1 MIIVM
6 KKWMKYRASVV
17 FFFVTWFLL
26 VISFTGNFFGV
37 GLWQSWFDGFQRDS
51 SAIIEKTALCKEKSS
66 YSGPLIVTKNEDY
79 NSVMMSEGCDTSL
92 LKPYASQYGLQARII
107 TALAPKDN
115 AKLPSYFKKVNIL
128 LSAAM
133 AALMALVA
141 LRVRKLFGFVA
152 AAVFATLVAF
162 SPWVVGYAQNI
173 YWIEPLMFAP
183 FTFAFL
189 SYSYCKS
196 SKKLWLF
203 YLGEAVLL
211 FLKFLSGYEYISTIA
226 MSVLVPIIFFELINN
241 KQKIIKLWKHAV
253 MTCIVVAVAFVG
265 AYATNFVALS
275 GYYHSSDT
283 ALKMINERASERGF
297 SGIRKMRTHAVGNLK
312 TLLPESYAFADRF
325 INMEELANDKGPT
338 YRYLAINAGNYV
350 LLPALSLPLSL
361 KGMVGEIVQ
370 SVFVWVLV
378 GYLLLF
384 YLKKRYHSF
393 KYYRSFL
400 WALHASLAGALSW
413 LILMPG
419 HALPHAHINGIVF
432 YMPLLLFVYM
442 VAGLYIGNIVKK
454 RRKRA

>member
-1 MIIVM
+1 MISIM
-6 KKWMKYRASVV
+6 ERKKNILFFGVV
-17 FFFVTWFLL
+17 WGILFLSFF
-26 VISFTGNFFGV
+26 GNIFGV
-37 GLWQSWFDGFQRDS
+37 GLWREWFDGFQRDS
-51 SAIIEKTALCKEKSS
+51 SAIIEKTARCKEKFG
-66 YSGPLIVTKNEDY
+66 YSGPLIVAKNEDY
-79 NSVMMSEGCDTSL
+79 NSVMTTGGCDASL

-115 AKLPSYFKKVNIL
+115 AKLPSYFKKVNVV

-152 AAVFATLVAF
+152 AMVFAILVAF
-162 SPWVVGYAQNI
+162 SPWIVGYAQNM

-183 FTFAFL
+183 FAFAFL

-203 YLGEAVLL
+203 YLGEAILL
-211 FLKFLSGYEYISTIA
+211 FLKLLGGYEYISTIA

-241 KQKIIKLWKHAV
+241 KQKIIRLWKHAV
-253 MTCIVVAVAFVG
+253 MTCIVVVMAFVG
-265 AYATNFVALS
+265 AYATNFMTLS
-275 GYYHSSDT
+275 DYYHSSDT
-283 ALKMINERASERGF
+283 ALKMINERASERGL
-297 SGIRKMRTHAVGNLK
+297 SGIRKMRAHAIGNLK
-312 TLLPESYAFADRF
+312 TLLPESYTFADRF
-325 INMEELANDKGPT
+325 INMEELAKDTGPT
-338 YRYLAINAGNYV
+338 YQYLVINASNYV
-350 LLPALSLPLSL
+350 LLPALSLPLSF
-361 KGMVGEIVQ
+361 KGVFGDIIQ
-370 SVFVWVLV
+370 SVFVWILA

-384 YLKKRYHSF
+384 YLKKRHHSF

-432 YMPLLLFVYM
+432 YIPLLLFVYM
-442 VAGLYIGNIVKK
+442 VVGLYIGNIVKK

>member
-1 MIIVM
+1 MER
-6 KKWMKYRASVV
+6 KKSILFFGVV
-17 FFFVTWFLL
+17 WGVLFLSFF
-26 VISFTGNFFGV
+26 GNIFGV
-37 GLWQSWFDGFQRDS
+37 GLWREWFDGFQRDS
-51 SAIIEKTALCKEKSS
+51 SAIVEKTARCKEKSG
-66 YSGPLIVTKNEDY
+66 YSGPLIVAKNEDY
-79 NSVMMSEGCDTSL
+79 NSVMTTGGCDASL

-107 TALAPKDN
+107 TALAPNDS
-115 AKLPSYFKKVNIL
+115 AKLPVYFKKVNVV

-162 SPWVVGYAQNI
+162 SPWIVGYAQNM

-183 FTFAFL
+183 FAFAFL

-196 SKKLWLF
+196 SKKMWLF
-203 YLGEAVLL
+203 YLGETILL
-211 FLKFLSGYEYISTIA
+211 FLKLLGGYEYISTIA
-226 MSVLVPIIFFELINN
+226 ISVFVPIIFFELVNN

-253 MTCIVVAVAFVG
+253 MTGVVVVIAFVG
-265 AYATNFVALS
+265 AYVTNFMALAD
-275 GYYHSSDT
+275 YYHSSDT
-283 ALKMINERASERGF
+283 ALKMINERASERGL

-312 TLLPESYAFADRF
+312 TLLPESYEFANRF
-325 INMEELANDKGPT
+325 INMEELAEDKGST
-338 YRYLAINAGNYV
+338 YQYLAINAGNYV
-350 LLPALSLPLSL
+350 LLPALSLPLSI
-361 KGMVGEIVQ
+361 KGVFGEIVQ
-370 SVFVWVLV
+370 SILIWVLV
-378 GYLLLF
+378 GYLVLF
-384 YLKKRYHSF
+384 YLKRRHPSF

-400 WALHASLAGALSW
+400 WSLHISLAGALSW

-442 VAGLYIGNIVKK
+442 VVGLYIGNIVKK

>member
-6 KKWMKYRASVV
+6 KKWMKYRASMI

-51 SAIIEKTALCKEKSS
+51 SAIIEKTARCKEKSS

-107 TALAPKDN
+107 TVLAPKDN
-115 AKLPSYFKKVNIL
+115 AKLPSYFKKVNVV
-128 LSAAM
+128 LSVAM

-141 LRVRKLFGFVA
+141 LKIRKLFGFVA
-152 AAVFATLVAF
+152 AVIFTALVAL
-162 SPWVVGYAQNI
+162 SPWVVGYAQNM

-253 MTCIVVAVAFVG
+253 MTCVVVVVAFVG
-265 AYATNFVALS
+265 AYATNFMALS
-275 GYYHSSDT
+275 DYYHSSDT
-283 ALKMINERASERGF
+283 ALKMINERASERGL
-297 SGIRKMRTHAVGNLK
+297 SGIRKMRAHAIGNLK
-312 TLLPESYAFADRF
+312 TLLPESYTFADRF

>member
-1 MIIVM
+1 MVSIM
-6 KKWMKYRASVV
+6 ERKKSILFFSVV
-17 FFFVTWFLL
+17 WVVLFLSFF
-26 VISFTGNFFGV
+26 GNVFGV
-37 GLWQSWFDGFQRDS
+37 GLWREWFDGFQRDS
-51 SAIIEKTALCKEKSS
+51 SAIIEKTARCKEKFG
-66 YSGPLIVTKNEDY
+66 YSGPLIVIKNEDY
-79 NSVMMSEGCDTSL
+79 NSVMTTGGCDASL

-115 AKLPSYFKKVNIL
+115 AKLPSYFKKVNVV

-133 AALMALVA
+133 AALMALVT
-141 LRVRKLFGFVA
+141 LRVRKLFGLVA

-162 SPWVVGYAQNI
+162 SPWVVGYAQNM

-183 FTFAFL
+183 FAFAFL

-196 SKKLWLF
+196 SKKVWLF
-203 YLGEAVLL
+203 YLGETILL
-211 FLKFLSGYEYISTIA
+211 FLKLLGGYEYISTIA
-226 MSVLVPIIFFELINN
+226 ISVLVPIIFFELVNN
-241 KQKIIKLWKHAV
+241 KQKVISLWRYAV
-253 MTCIVVAVAFVG
+253 MTCVVVVVAFVG
-265 AYATNFVALS
+265 AYVTNFMALS
-275 GYYHSSDT
+275 DYYHSSDT
-283 ALKMINERASERGF
+283 ALKMINERASERGL

-312 TLLPESYAFADRF
+312 TLLPESYEFANRF
-325 INMEELANDKGPT
+325 INMEELAKDRGST
-338 YRYLAINAGNYV
+338 YQYLAINAGNYV

-370 SVFVWVLV
+370 SVLVWVLV
-378 GYLLLF
+378 GYLVLF
-384 YLKKRYHSF
+384 YLKRRHPSF

-400 WALHASLAGALSW
+400 WSLHISLAGALSW

-442 VAGLYIGNIVKK
+442 VVGLYIGNIVKK

>member
-1 MIIVM
+1 MVSIM
-6 KKWMKYRASVV
+6 ERKKSILFFGVV
-17 FFFVTWFLL
+17 WGVLFLSFF
-26 VISFTGNFFGV
+26 GNIFGV
-37 GLWQSWFDGFQRDS
+37 GLWREWFDGFQRDS
-51 SAIIEKTALCKEKSS
+51 SAIVEKTARCKEKSG
-66 YSGPLIVTKNEDY
+66 YSGPLIVAKNEDY
-79 NSVMMSEGCDTSL
+79 NSVMTTGGCDASL

-107 TALAPKDN
+107 TALAPKDST
-115 AKLPSYFKKVNIL
+115 KLSVYFKKVNVVL
-128 LSAAM
+128 AAAM

-162 SPWVVGYAQNI
+162 SPWVVGYAQNM

-183 FTFAFL
+183 FAFAFL

-196 SKKLWLF
+196 SKKMWLF
-203 YLGEAVLL
+203 YLGETILL
-211 FLKFLSGYEYISTIA
+211 FLKLLGGYEYISTIA
-226 MSVLVPIIFFELINN
+226 MSVLVPIIFFELVNN

-253 MTCIVVAVAFVG
+253 MTCVVVVVAFVG
-265 AYATNFVALS
+265 AYVTNFMALS
-275 GYYHSSDT
+275 DYYHSSDT
-283 ALKMINERASERGF
+283 ALKMINERASERGL

-312 TLLPESYAFADRF
+312 TLLPELYEFANRF
-325 INMEELANDKGPT
+325 INMEELAKDKGST
-338 YRYLAINAGNYV
+338 YQYLAINAGNYV

-370 SVFVWVLV
+370 SVLVWVLV
-378 GYLLLF
+378 GYLVLF
-384 YLKKRYHSF
+384 YLKRRHPSF

-400 WALHASLAGALSW
+400 WSLHISLAGALSW

-442 VAGLYIGNIVKK
+442 VVGLYIGNIVKK

>member
-37 GLWQSWFDGFQRDS
+37 GLWQNWFDGFQRDS
-51 SAIIEKTALCKEKSS
+51 SAIIEKTARCKEKSS

>member
-1 MIIVM
+1 MVSIM
-6 KKWMKYRASVV
+6 ERKKSILFFSVV
-17 FFFVTWFLL
+17 WVVLFLSFF
-26 VISFTGNFFGV
+26 GNVFGV
-37 GLWQSWFDGFQRDS
+37 GLWREWFDGFQRDS
-51 SAIIEKTALCKEKSS
+51 SAIVEKTARCKEKSG
-66 YSGPLIVTKNEDY
+66 YSGPLIVAKNEDY
-79 NSVMMSEGCDTSL
+79 NSVMMAEDCDASL

-115 AKLPSYFKKVNIL
+115 AKLPSYFKKVNVV

-133 AALMALVA
+133 AALMALVT
-141 LRVRKLFGFVA
+141 LRVRKLFGLVA

-162 SPWVVGYAQNI
+162 SPWGVGYAQNM

-183 FTFAFL
+183 FAFAFL

-196 SKKLWLF
+196 SKKMWLF
-203 YLGEAVLL
+203 YLGETILL
-211 FLKFLSGYEYISTIA
+211 FLKLLGGYEYISTIA
-226 MSVLVPIIFFELINN
+226 ISVLVPIIFFELVNN
-241 KQKIIKLWKHAV
+241 KQKVISLWRYAV
-253 MTCIVVAVAFVG
+253 MTCVVVVVAFVG
-265 AYATNFVALS
+265 AYVTNFMALS
-275 GYYHSSDT
+275 DYYHSSDT
-283 ALKMINERASERGF
+283 ALKMINERASERGL

-312 TLLPESYAFADRF
+312 TLLPESYEFANRF
-325 INMEELANDKGPT
+325 INMEELAKDRGPT
-338 YRYLAINAGNYV
+338 YQYLVINASNYV
-350 LLPALSLPLSL
+350 LLPALSLPLSF
-361 KGMVGEIVQ
+361 KGVFGDIIQ
-370 SVFVWVLV
+370 SVFVWILA

-384 YLKKRYHSF
+384 YLKKRHHSF

-442 VAGLYIGNIVKK
+442 VVGLYIGNIVKK

>member
-1 MIIVM
+1 MVSIM
-6 KKWMKYRASVV
+6 ERKKSILFFGVV
-17 FFFVTWFLL
+17 WGVLFLSFF
-26 VISFTGNFFGV
+26 GNIFGV
-37 GLWQSWFDGFQRDS
+37 GLWREWFDGFQCDS
-51 SAIIEKTALCKEKSS
+51 SAIVEKTARCKEKSG
-66 YSGPLIVTKNEDY
+66 YSGPLIVAKNEDY
-79 NSVMMSEGCDTSL
+79 NSVMTTGGCDAGL

-107 TALAPKDN
+107 TALAPNDG
-115 AKLPSYFKKVNIL
+115 AKLPVYFKKVNVV

-152 AAVFATLVAF
+152 AAVFATLIAF
-162 SPWVVGYAQNI
+162 SPWVVGYAQNM

-183 FTFAFL
+183 FALAFL

-196 SKKLWLF
+196 SKKMWLF
-203 YLGEAVLL
+203 YLGETILL
-211 FLKFLSGYEYISTIA
+211 FLKLLGGYEYISTIA
-226 MSVLVPIIFFELINN
+226 ISVLVPIIFFELVNN

-253 MTCIVVAVAFVG
+253 MTCVVVVVAFVG
-265 AYATNFVALS
+265 AYATNFMALS
-275 GYYHSSDT
+275 DYYHSSDT
-283 ALKMINERASERGF
+283 ALKMINERASERGL

-312 TLLPESYAFADRF
+312 TLLPESYEFANRF
-325 INMEELANDKGPT
+325 INMEELAKDRGST
-338 YRYLAINAGNYV
+338 YQYLAINAGNYV

-370 SVFVWVLV
+370 SVLVWVLV
-378 GYLLLF
+378 GYLVLF
-384 YLKKRYHSF
+384 YLKRRHPSF

-400 WALHASLAGALSW
+400 WSLHISLAGALSW

-442 VAGLYIGNIVKK
+442 VVGLYIGNIVKK

>member
-1 MIIVM
+1 MVSIM
-6 KKWMKYRASVV
+6 ERKKSILFFGVV
-17 FFFVTWFLL
+17 WGVLFLSFF
-26 VISFTGNFFGV
+26 GNIFGV
-37 GLWQSWFDGFQRDS
+37 GLWREWFDGFQHDS
-51 SAIIEKTALCKEKSS
+51 SAIVEKTARCKEKSG
-66 YSGPLIVTKNEDY
+66 YSGPLIVAKNEDY
-79 NSVMMSEGCDTSL
+79 NSVMMAEDCDASL

-107 TALAPKDN
+107 TALAPNDS
-115 AKLPSYFKKVNIL
+115 AKLPVYFKKVNVV

-162 SPWVVGYAQNI
+162 SPWVVGYAQNM

-183 FTFAFL
+183 FAFAFL

-196 SKKLWLF
+196 SKKMWLF
-203 YLGEAVLL
+203 YLGETILL
-211 FLKFLSGYEYISTIA
+211 FLKLLGGYEYISTIA
-226 MSVLVPIIFFELINN
+226 ISVLVPIIFFELVNN
-241 KQKIIKLWKHAV
+241 KQKVIKLWKHAV
-253 MTCIVVAVAFVG
+253 MTCVVVVVAFVG
-265 AYATNFVALS
+265 AYVTNFMALS
-275 GYYHSSDT
+275 DYYHSSDT
-283 ALKMINERASERGF
+283 ALKMINERASERGL

-312 TLLPESYAFADRF
+312 TLLPESYEFANRF
-325 INMEELANDKGPT
+325 INMEELAEDKGST
-338 YRYLAINAGNYV
+338 YQYLAINAGNYV

-361 KGMVGEIVQ
+361 KGIVGEIVQ
-370 SVFVWVLV
+370 SVLVWVLV
-378 GYLLLF
+378 GYLVLF
-384 YLKKRYHSF
+384 YLKRRHPSF

-400 WALHASLAGALSW
+400 WSLHISLAGALSW

-442 VAGLYIGNIVKK
+442 VVGLYIGNIVKK

>member
-1 MIIVM
+1 MVSIM
-6 KKWMKYRASVV
+6 ERKKSILFFSVV
-17 FFFVTWFLL
+17 WVVLFLSFF
-26 VISFTGNFFGV
+26 GNVFGV
-37 GLWQSWFDGFQRDS
+37 GLWREWFDGFQRDS
-51 SAIIEKTALCKEKSS
+51 SAIVEKTARCKEKSG
-66 YSGPLIVTKNEDY
+66 YSGPLIVAKNEDY
-79 NSVMMSEGCDTSL
+79 NSVMMAEDCDASL

-115 AKLPSYFKKVNIL
+115 AKLPSYFKKVNVV

-133 AALMALVA
+133 AALMALVT
-141 LRVRKLFGFVA
+141 LRVRKLFGLVA

-162 SPWVVGYAQNI
+162 SPWVVGYAQNM

-183 FTFAFL
+183 FAFAFL

-196 SKKLWLF
+196 SKKMWLF
-203 YLGEAVLL
+203 YLGETILL
-211 FLKFLSGYEYISTIA
+211 FLKLLGGYEYISTIA
-226 MSVLVPIIFFELINN
+226 ISVLVPIIFFELVNN
-241 KQKIIKLWKHAV
+241 KQKVISLWRYAV
-253 MTCIVVAVAFVG
+253 MTCVVVVVAFVG
-265 AYATNFVALS
+265 AYVTNFMALS
-275 GYYHSSDT
+275 DYYHSSDT
-283 ALKMINERASERGF
+283 ALKMINERASERGL

-312 TLLPESYAFADRF
+312 TLLPESYEFANRF
-325 INMEELANDKGPT
+325 INMEELAKDRGPT
-338 YRYLAINAGNYV
+338 YQYLVINASNYV
-350 LLPALSLPLSL
+350 LLPALSLPLSF
-361 KGMVGEIVQ
+361 KGVFGDIIQ
-370 SVFVWVLV
+370 SVFVWILA

-384 YLKKRYHSF
+384 YLKKRHHSF

-442 VAGLYIGNIVKK
+442 VVGLYIGNIVKK

>member
-1 MIIVM
+1 MISIM
-6 KKWMKYRASVV
+6 ERKKNILFFGVV
-17 FFFVTWFLL
+17 WGILFLSFF
-26 VISFTGNFFGV
+26 GNIFGV
-37 GLWQSWFDGFQRDS
+37 GLWREWFDGFQRDS
-51 SAIIEKTALCKEKSS
+51 SAIIEKTARCKEKFG
-66 YSGPLIVTKNEDY
+66 YSGPLIVIKNEDY
-79 NSVMMSEGCDTSL
+79 NSVMTTGGCDASL

-115 AKLPSYFKKVNIL
+115 AKLPSYFKKVNVV

-152 AAVFATLVAF
+152 AVVFAILVAF
-162 SPWVVGYAQNI
+162 SPWIVGYAQNM

-183 FTFAFL
+183 FAFAFL
-189 SYSYCKS
+189 SYPYCKS

-203 YLGEAVLL
+203 YLGEAILL
-211 FLKFLSGYEYISTIA
+211 FLKLLGGYEYISTIA

-241 KQKIIKLWKHAV
+241 KQKIIRLWKHAV
-253 MTCIVVAVAFVG
+253 MTCIVVVVAFVG
-265 AYATNFVALS
+265 AYATNFMTLS
-275 GYYHSSDT
+275 DYYHSSDT
-283 ALKMINERASERGF
+283 ALKMINERASERGL
-297 SGIRKMRTHAVGNLK
+297 SGIRKMRAHAIGNLK
-312 TLLPESYAFADRF
+312 TLLPESYTFADRF
-325 INMEELANDKGPT
+325 INMEELAKDTGPT
-338 YRYLAINAGNYV
+338 YQYLVINAINYV
-350 LLPALSLPLSL
+350 LLPALSLPLSF
-361 KGMVGEIVQ
+361 KGVFGDIIQ
-370 SVFVWVLV
+370 SVFVWILA

-384 YLKKRYHSF
+384 YLKKRHHSF

-432 YMPLLLFVYM
+432 YMPLLLFVY
-442 VAGLYIGNIVKK
+442 VVVGLYIGNIVKK

>member
-1 MIIVM
+1 MER
-6 KKWMKYRASVV
+6 KKSILFFGVV
-17 FFFVTWFLL
+17 WGVLFLSFF
-26 VISFTGNFFGV
+26 GNIFGV
-37 GLWQSWFDGFQRDS
+37 GLWREWFDGFQRDS
-51 SAIIEKTALCKEKSS
+51 SAIVEKTARCKEKSG
-66 YSGPLIVTKNEDY
+66 YSGPLIVAKNEDY
-79 NSVMMSEGCDTSL
+79 NSVMTTGGCDAGL

-107 TALAPKDN
+107 TALAPNDS
-115 AKLPSYFKKVNIL
+115 AKLPVYFKKVNVV

-152 AAVFATLVAF
+152 AAVFTTLIAF
-162 SPWVVGYAQNI
+162 SPWVVGYAQNM

-183 FTFAFL
+183 FALAFL

-196 SKKLWLF
+196 SKKMWLF
-203 YLGEAVLL
+203 YLGETILL
-211 FLKFLSGYEYISTIA
+211 FLKLLGGYEYISTIA
-226 MSVLVPIIFFELINN
+226 ISVLVPIIFFELVNN

-253 MTCIVVAVAFVG
+253 MTCVVVVVAFVG
-265 AYATNFVALS
+265 AYATNFMALS
-275 GYYHSSDT
+275 DYYHSSDT
-283 ALKMINERASERGF
+283 ALKMINERASERGL

-312 TLLPESYAFADRF
+312 TLLPESYEFANRF
-325 INMEELANDKGPT
+325 INMEELAKDRGST
-338 YRYLAINAGNYV
+338 YQYLAINAGNYV

-370 SVFVWVLV
+370 SVLVWVLV
-378 GYLLLF
+378 GYLVLF
-384 YLKKRYHSF
+384 YLKRRHPSF

-400 WALHASLAGALSW
+400 WSLHISLAGALSW

-442 VAGLYIGNIVKK
+442 VVGLYIGNIVKK

>member
-1 MIIVM
+1 MVSIM
-6 KKWMKYRASVV
+6 ERKKSILFFGVV
-17 FFFVTWFLL
+17 WGVLFLSFF
-26 VISFTGNFFGV
+26 GNIFGV
-37 GLWQSWFDGFQRDS
+37 GLWREWFDGFQRDS
-51 SAIIEKTALCKEKSS
+51 SAIVEKTARCKEKSG
-66 YSGPLIVTKNEDY
+66 YSGPLIVAKNEDY
-79 NSVMMSEGCDTSL
+79 NSVMTTGDCDAGL

-107 TALAPKDN
+107 TALAPNDS
-115 AKLPSYFKKVNIL
+115 AKLPVYFKKVNVV

-133 AALMALVA
+133 AALMAPVA

-152 AAVFATLVAF
+152 AAVFATLIAF
-162 SPWVVGYAQNI
+162 SPWVVGYAQNM

-183 FTFAFL
+183 FALAFL

-196 SKKLWLF
+196 SKKMWLF
-203 YLGEAVLL
+203 YLGETILL
-211 FLKFLSGYEYISTIA
+211 FLKLLGGYEYISTIA
-226 MSVLVPIIFFELINN
+226 ISVLVPIIFFELVNN

-253 MTCIVVAVAFVG
+253 MTCVVVVVAFVG
-265 AYATNFVALS
+265 AYATNFMALS
-275 GYYHSSDT
+275 DYYHSSDT
-283 ALKMINERASERGF
+283 ALKMINERASERGL

-312 TLLPESYAFADRF
+312 TLLPESYEFANRF
-325 INMEELANDKGPT
+325 INMEELAKDRGST
-338 YRYLAINAGNYV
+338 YQYLAINAGNYV

-370 SVFVWVLV
+370 SVLVWVLV
-378 GYLLLF
+378 GYLVLF
-384 YLKKRYHSF
+384 YLKRRHPSF

-400 WALHASLAGALSW
+400 WSLHISLAGALSW

-442 VAGLYIGNIVKK
+442 VVGLYIGNIVKK

>member
-1 MIIVM
+1 MER
-6 KKWMKYRASVV
+6 KKSILFFSVV
-17 FFFVTWFLL
+17 WVVLFLSFF
-26 VISFTGNFFGV
+26 GNVFGV
-37 GLWQSWFDGFQRDS
+37 GLWREWFDGFQRDS
-51 SAIIEKTALCKEKSS
+51 SAIIEKTARCKEKSG

-79 NSVMMSEGCDTSL
+79 NSVMMAEDCDASL

-115 AKLPSYFKKVNIL
+115 AKLPSYFKKVNVV
-128 LSAAM
+128 LSVVM

-141 LRVRKLFGFVA
+141 LRVRKLFGLVA
-152 AAVFATLVAF
+152 AVVFATLIAF
-162 SPWVVGYAQNI
+162 SPWIVGYAQNM

-183 FTFAFL
+183 FVFAFL
-189 SYSYCKS
+189 CYSYCKL

-203 YLGEAVLL
+203 YLGEAILL
-211 FLKFLSGYEYISTIA
+211 FLKLLSGYEYISTIA
-226 MSVLVPIIFFELINN
+226 ISVLVPIIFFELVNN

-253 MTCIVVAVAFVG
+253 MTCIVVVVAFAG
-265 AYATNFVALS
+265 AYATNFMALS
-275 GYYHSSDT
+275 DYYHSSDT
-283 ALKMINERASERGF
+283 ALKMINERASERGL
-297 SGIRKMRTHAVGNLK
+297 SGIRKMRAHAIGNLK
-312 TLLPESYAFADRF
+312 TLLPESYTFADRF
-325 INMEELANDKGPT
+325 INMDELANDKGST
-338 YRYLAINAGNYV
+338 YQYLAINAVNYI
-350 LLPALSLPLSL
+350 LLPALSLPLSI
-361 KGMVGEIVQ
+361 KGVFGDIIQ
-370 SVFVWVLV
+370 SVFVWILV

-384 YLKKRYHSF
+384 YLKRRHQSS

-442 VAGLYIGNIVKK
+442 VVGLYIGNIVKK

>member
-1 MIIVM
+1 MVSIM
-6 KKWMKYRASVV
+6 ERKKSILFFGVV
-17 FFFVTWFLL
+17 WGVLFLSFF
-26 VISFTGNFFGV
+26 GNIFGV
-37 GLWQSWFDGFQRDS
+37 GLWREWFVGFQRES
-51 SAIIEKTALCKEKSS
+51 SAIVEKTARCKEKSG
-66 YSGPLIVTKNEDY
+66 YSGPLIVAKNEDY
-79 NSVMMSEGCDTSL
+79 NSVMTTGGCDAGL

-107 TALAPKDN
+107 TALAPNDS
-115 AKLPSYFKKVNIL
+115 AKLPVYFKKVNVV

-152 AAVFATLVAF
+152 AAVFATLIAF
-162 SPWVVGYAQNI
+162 SPWVVGYAQNM

-183 FTFAFL
+183 FALAFL

-196 SKKLWLF
+196 SKKMWLF
-203 YLGEAVLL
+203 YLGETILL
-211 FLKFLSGYEYISTIA
+211 FLKLLGGYEYISTIA
-226 MSVLVPIIFFELINN
+226 ISVLVPIIFFELVNN

-253 MTCIVVAVAFVG
+253 MTCVVVVVAFVG
-265 AYATNFVALS
+265 AYATNFMALS
-275 GYYHSSDT
+275 DYYHSSDT
-283 ALKMINERASERGF
+283 ALKMINERASERGL

-312 TLLPESYAFADRF
+312 TLLPESYEFANRF
-325 INMEELANDKGPT
+325 INMEELAKDRGST
-338 YRYLAINAGNYV
+338 YQYLAINAGNYV

-370 SVFVWVLV
+370 SVLVWVLV
-378 GYLLLF
+378 GYLVLF
-384 YLKKRYHSF
+384 YLKRRHPSF

-400 WALHASLAGALSW
+400 WSLHISLAGALSW

-442 VAGLYIGNIVKK
+442 VVGLYIGNIVKK

>member
-283 ALKMINERASERGF
+283 ALKMINERASERGL
-297 SGIRKMRTHAVGNLK
+297 SGIRKMRAYAIGNLK

-338 YRYLAINAGNYV
+338 YRYLAINAGNYM

-361 KGMVGEIVQ
+361 KGVFGEIIQ
-370 SVFVWVLV
+370 SVIIWVLM

-384 YLKKRYHSF
+384 YYKKRHRSF
-393 KYYRSFL
+393 AYYRSLL

>member
-1 MIIVM
+1 M